1 MHVQH
6 SCCSTVSTQ
15 SKADRLGALVPHCT
29 SHIHLVPQS
38 IVSSREICDSWK
50 IWVFTAKMFPAAF
63 RSKLARGIYP
73 VISQKRA
80 AGGNLNKNIRVE
92 ENSGLR
98 EISYWTWEFS
108 PTSCT
113 RILLYWILPSM
124 ALYSLMQTEFVSG
137 TTLFIYIC
145 RVMEPQQLSYFN
157 RNTAFDEQEVKNA
170 QVGKKVSYGIIPRG
184 SEA

>member
-1 MHVQH
+1 
-6 SCCSTVSTQ
+6 
-15 SKADRLGALVPHCT
+15 
-29 SHIHLVPQS
+29 
-38 IVSSREICDSWK
+38 
-50 IWVFTAKMFPAAF
+50 MFPAAF

-108 PTSCT
+108 PTTVT

-124 ALYSLMQTEFVSG
+124 ALYSMMQTEFVSG
-137 TTLFIYIC
+137 TIFFIYIC
-145 RVMEPQQLSYFN
+145 RVMEPQQLCYFN
-157 RNTAFDEQEVKNA
+157 RNIAFNVQEIKNA
-170 QVGKKVSYGIIPRG
+170 QVGHKVRYGIIPPS
-184 SEA
+184 SEE